1 MPRVTGCEPAALSMD
16 EESKRNV
23 LPSPADDTL
32 RAWSRVTAA
41 MGAYPLITMSAAG
54 PSEFQLT
61 CRPTSSICG
70 SRGCKR
76 FQSRHECQ
84 RLAWRNIDLS
94 SRGDRRSGAVRYR
107 EIGCRCD
114 LMSDLPSRELA
125 EIIARW
131 RGDPELFVRE
141 IFPWGEEGTALAG
154 EVGPDA
160 WQLDLL
166 RLVRENLS
174 PNHPVR
180 IAVSSG
186 HGIGKTALSAWLILW
201 ALATEVDTTAIVT
214 ANTSVQLATKDWP
227 ELAKWFHL
235 SPLLESM
242 FDLTATALTSKERPR
257 TWRADAIPWSIERSE
272 AFAGAHNKGRR
283 LMILF
288 DEASAIDDRIWEVCE
303 GAMSDAN
310 TELLWFAFGNP
321 TRNTGRFRECF
332 DGRFR
337 DRWITRQMIPGKWRS
352 PTKSKLPSGL
362 RIIRKTATLRG
373 CAYAGSFRAPA
384 ACSSSVRMLSRRLRN
399 ANATPLN
406 MTR

>member
-1 MPRVTGCEPAALSMD
+1 M
-16 EESKRNV
+16 
-23 LPSPADDTL
+23 
-32 RAWSRVTAA
+32 
-41 MGAYPLITMSAAG
+41 
-54 PSEFQLT
+54 
-61 CRPTSSICG
+61 
-70 SRGCKR
+70 
-76 FQSRHECQ
+76 
-84 RLAWRNIDLS
+84 
-94 SRGDRRSGAVRYR
+94 
-107 EIGCRCD
+107 
-114 LMSDLPSRELA
+114 MSDFPSRELA
-125 EIIARW
+125 ELISRW
-131 RGDPELFVRE
+131 RGDPELFVRD
-141 IFPWGEEGTALAG
+141 IFPWGEEGTALAS

-160 WQLDLL
+160 WQIDLL
-166 RLVRENLS
+166 RLVRDNLS

-186 HGIGKTALSAWLILW
+186 HGIGKTCLSAWLILW

-227 ELAKWFHL
+227 ELAKWFQL

-242 FDLTATALTSKERPR
+242 FDLTATALASKERPR

-337 DRWITRQMIPGKWRS
+337 DRWITHQIDSREVKITNKKQIAEWIADYTGRQL
-352 PTKSKLPSGL
+352 TLPAGG
-362 RIIRKTATLRG
+362 IRGAFSARQ
-373 CAYAGSFRAPA
+373 SDA
-384 ACSSSVRMLSRRLRN
+384 ASSARQAQGGD
-399 ANATPLN
+399 ANASGDASIN
-406 MTR
+406 IMIR